1 MSTQT
6 PELNTARVNKN
17 VGNDTAIESND
28 ESENNNK
35 GRSGTGR
42 YNRISRGYLG
52 MKNDSNS
59 RQFEGA
65 EPKVGAVLAL
75 SSERIDKKL
84 PFEQFKDKLVN
95 YVGREF
101 PNGDDIVCIIKS
113 HKDPKPAFDKK
124 HLPEELSEEDK
135 KSDIKVKIQSERI
148 KRYVVK
154 EDELKSSLN
163 KLYNIIWGQCSDQLQ
178 ATVKFLNDYNTK
190 EEGKDFRLSFNAR
203 PLASI
208 H

>member
-17 VGNDTAIESND
+17 VGNDIAIESND

-52 MKNDSNS
+52 MRNDSNS

-124 HLPEELSEEDK
+124 HYQ
-135 KSDIKVKIQSERI
+135 KSYRRRI
-148 KRYVVK
+148 KK
-154 EDELKSSLN
+154 
-163 KLYNIIWGQCSDQLQ
+163 
-178 ATVKFLNDYNTK
+178 
-190 EEGKDFRLSFNAR
+190 
-203 PLASI
+203 
-208 H
+208 

>member
-1 MSTQT
+1 MT
-6 PELNTARVNKN
+6 PQLNSMMKVKITKEVEAEQVDIRN
-17 VGNDTAIESND
+17 
-28 ESENNNK
+28 
-35 GRSGTGR
+35 
-42 YNRISRGYLG
+42 SRGYLG
-52 MKNDSNS
+52 MRNDSNS

-65 EPKVGAVLAL
+65 EPKVGAALAL

-101 PNGDDIVCIIKS
+101 TNGDDIVCIIKS
-113 HKDPKPAFDKK
+113 RKDPKPAFDKK

-163 KLYNIIWGQCSDQLQ
+163 KLYNIIWGQCSDQL
-178 ATVKFLNDYNTK
+178 
-190 EEGKDFRLSFNAR
+190 
-203 PLASI
+203 
-208 H
+208 